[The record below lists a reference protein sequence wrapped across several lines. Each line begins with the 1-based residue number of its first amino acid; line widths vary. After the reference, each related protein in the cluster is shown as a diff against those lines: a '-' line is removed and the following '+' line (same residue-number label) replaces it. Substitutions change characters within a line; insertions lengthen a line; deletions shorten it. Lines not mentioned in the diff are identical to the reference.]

1 MHELEKIS
9 DEEYEQA
16 KVEPLVFSWDSGFVP
31 SAGVASRVD
40 TASSTEYDSYFVE
53 RMFNDIVSDMH
64 EKLGYDESVAK
75 DLLYNGGYSIYCTV
89 DTEVH

>member
-1 MHELEKIS
+1 MHELGKIS

-16 KVEPLVFSWDSGFVP
+16 KVEPLVFSWDPGFVP

-53 RMFNDIVSDMH
+53 RMFNDIVADMH
-64 EKLGYDESVAK
+64 EQLGYDESVAK
-75 DLLYNGGYSIYCTV
+75 LSLI
-89 DTEVH
+89 HI